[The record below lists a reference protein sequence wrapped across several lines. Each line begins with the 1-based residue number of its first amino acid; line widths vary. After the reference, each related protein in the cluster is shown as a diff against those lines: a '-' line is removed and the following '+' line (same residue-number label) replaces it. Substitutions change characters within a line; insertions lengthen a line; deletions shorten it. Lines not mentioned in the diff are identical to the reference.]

1 MTSPGSLQSLH
12 RAQLVR
18 AQRAIAVVVEVD
30 QQLFGGEAWPR
41 AEQDW
46 EDWEDSDRLGPVV
59 GTAKGA
65 QQKAMATQKHYS
77 EGLGDLNQLKK
88 GGIEREI
95 QQKKAGIEVNTGN
108 DTTCGEATNKN
119 EAMH

>member
-30 QQLFGGEAWPR
+30 QQLFGGEAWLR
-41 AEQDW
+41 AEQYW
-46 EDWEDSDRLGPVV
+46 EDWDRLGPVV

-77 EGLGDLNQLKK
+77 EGLGDLNPQKE

-95 QQKKAGIEVNTGN
+95 QQKKSGIEVNTGN